1 MEYKYGYDKK
11 HKRHFFHIS
20 VTSGMV
26 ILENFFVANT
36 KEGVIKKLSSW
47 NTKYKINLNLNRM
60 EF

>member
-1 MEYKYGYDKK
+1 MKYKYSYDNK
-11 HKRHFFHIS
+11 HKRHFIYIF
-20 VTSGMV
+20 VTRGMV
-26 ILENFFVANT
+26 VLENLFVAKS